1 MNTATLICPMTNEKY
16 NQEIRVNLGLLW
28 DELQGK
34 DESLTNDEASEET
47 GIHKNTIS
55 KYRNGASIVQITNL
69 WKLARLLEDRL
80 GRRVS
85 IEDMLEIVSTKRVSD
100 D

>member
-1 MNTATLICPMTNEKY
+1 MNTALLICPMTNEKY

-28 DELQGK
+28 DELQSEDK
-34 DESLTNDEASEET
+34 SLTNDEAAEET

-85 IEDMLEIVSTKRVSD
+85 IEDMLEIVSTKRVSKD
-100 D
+100 